1 MADIKDYTKQIGS
14 FLKAEHVAPD
24 KKFVIADEATIEHN
38 EKFNKDDLHVP
49 LKSGE
54 EEYTFNCSKTNARTI
69 KDVLGENTN
78 GWIGASLVFETYKT
92 KTSEGKMVDALNV
105 KEVVKKV

>member
-1 MADIKDYTKQIGS
+1 MADIKNYTKQVGA

-24 KKFVIADEATIEHN
+24 KKFIIVNEAIIEHN
-38 EKFNKDDLHVP
+38 EKFNKDDLHVH
-49 LKSGE
+49 LKYEE

-78 GWIGASLVFETYKT
+78 DWVDSSLVFETYKT

>member
-1 MADIKDYTKQIGS
+1 MVDIKDYTKQLGS
-14 FLKAEHVAPD
+14 FLKAEHVEPE
-24 KKFVIADEATIEHN
+24 KKFIITDESTIEHN
-38 EKFNKDDLHVP
+38 ERFNKDDLHIH

-69 KDVLGENTN
+69 KDALGENTN
-78 GWIGASLVFETYKT
+78 DWIGASLCFETYKT

-105 KEVVKKV
+105 KEIIKKV

>member
-1 MADIKDYTKQIGS
+1 MADIKDYTKQLGS

-24 KKFVIADEATIEHN
+24 KKFIIVEEATIEHN
-38 EKFNKDDLHVP
+38 EKFNKDDLHIQ

-69 KDVLGENTN
+69 KDVLGENTID
-78 GWIGASLVFETYKT
+78 WIGSLLSFETYKT

-105 KEVVKKV
+105 KQVEKKA